1 MGKFDTRGSR
11 GFRTLGVAIALGTA
25 ALLATLTLANSS
37 AQGAEKAMV
46 VTYKDDLATMDPQ
59 VGYDWQNWPAIK
71 MVFEAL
77 LDYKPGTTTLEPRIA
92 AAMPTITDGGKTYTF
107 KIRSGVKFSNDRP
120 LEASDV
126 KYTLERVLDPK
137 TKSPGAGFF
146 VDIAGSDAWS
156 TGKAKELTGVK
167 VIDKSTVR
175 ITLSQPNAAFL
186 NVLAMNFAFIVPKEE
201 VLAAGEDWGRK
212 PVGSGPFKLES
223 WTSGQE
229 LVFVKN
235 TDYFNKAM
243 PKLDKVT
250 IKVGQDPSV
259 AFLALQRGEVDLL
272 GDGIPPAQFLS
283 AQSDPKLKPLVSST
297 ALANTTYIAI
307 NTKIKPFN
315 DVRVRQALNYA
326 IDKKKVLKLING
338 RGLVATQVLPPN
350 MPGYDKGYAGYIYS
364 PEKAKALL
372 KAAGLAKG
380 FSTVLY
386 TNSTDPNPR
395 ITQSMQQDLANIGIK
410 AEIKSQAASTVIEA
424 AGTPKTAAL
433 VWSGGMAWTQDYPD
447 PSDFYWPILSCR
459 SAVQGGWNWPFTC
472 NKALDAMASKADQMV
487 KPEQR
492 EARLG
497 EYRKVFKKIMDSA
510 AWVPM
515 FNEVRY
521 TIHSDRLIGAPTDL
535 IDPIHNIA
543 YERLDTK

>member
-1 MGKFDTRGSR
+1 MTEFNRRRFGSR
-11 GFRTLGVAIALGTA
+11 AVGITLALGAAGLALALTLG
-25 ALLATLTLANSS
+25 ATK
-37 AQGAEKAMV
+37 AQGSEKAMV
-46 VTYKDDLATMDPQ
+46 VTYKDDIATLDPQ

-107 KIRSGVKFSNDRP
+107 KVRPGIKFTNGRG

-146 VDIAGSDAWS
+146 VDIAGSEAWS
-156 TGKAKELTGVK
+156 AGKAKELTGVK
-167 VIDKSTVR
+167 VLDKSTVR

-201 VLAAGEDWGRK
+201 VIKAGEDWGRK

-272 GDGIPPAQFLS
+272 GDGIPPAQFLT
-283 AQSDPKLKPLVSST
+283 AQSDPKLKPLISST

-307 NTKIKPFN
+307 NTQLKPFT
-315 DVRVRQALNYA
+315 DVRVRQALNHA

-350 MPGYDKGYAGYIYS
+350 MPGFDPAYKGYEYS

-372 KAAGLAKG
+372 KAAGLAGG

-395 ITQSMQQDLANIGIK
+395 IAASVQQDLAAIGIK
-410 AEIKSQAASTVIEA
+410 AEIKSQASSTVIEA
-424 AGTPKTAAL
+424 AGTPKTAPL

-472 NKALDAMASKADQMV
+472 DKTLDAMASKADQMV

-497 EYRKVFKKIMDSA
+497 EYRKLYKKIMDSA

-521 TIHSDRLIGAPTDL
+521 TIRSERLIGTPGDL
-535 IDPIHNIA
+535 IDPIHGLA
-543 YERLDTK
+543 YERLDVK

>member
-1 MGKFDTRGSR
+1 MEKTGRANVSR
-11 GFRTLGVAIALGTA
+11 AWRWALLIGVAGAATA
-25 ALLATLTLANSS
+25 FTINATGR
-37 AQGAEKAMV
+37 AQGASKAIV
-46 VTYKDDLATMDPQ
+46 VTYKDDIATLDPQ

-92 AAMPTITDGGKTYTF
+92 AAMPAITDGGKTYTF
-107 KIRSGVKFSNDRP
+107 KIRPDVKFTNGRA

-146 VDIAGSDAWS
+146 VDIAGSEVWS

-167 VIDKSTVR
+167 VVDKSTVR

-201 VLAAGEDWGRK
+201 VAKAGEDWGRK
-212 PVGSGPFKLES
+212 PVGSGPFKLQA

-235 TDYFNKAM
+235 PDYFNKAM

-272 GDGIPPAQFLS
+272 GDGIPPAQFLT
-283 AQSDPKLKPLVSST
+283 AQADPQLKALISST

-307 NTKIKPFN
+307 NTQLKPFT
-315 DVRVRQALNYA
+315 DVRVRQALNHA

-350 MPGYDKGYAGYIYS
+350 MPGFDASYKGYEYS
-364 PEKAKALL
+364 PEKARALL
-372 KAAGLAKG
+372 KAAGLASG

-395 ITQSMQQDLANIGIK
+395 ISQSIQQDLAAVGIK
-410 AEIKSQAASTVIEA
+410 AEIKSQASSTVIEA

-472 NKALDAMASKADQMV
+472 DKALDAMASKADQMV

-492 EARLG
+492 EARLN
-497 EYRKVFKKIMDSA
+497 EYRKLYKRIMDTA
-510 AWVPM
+510 PWVPM

-521 TIHSDRLIGAPTDL
+521 TIRSERLIGQPGDL
-535 IDPIHNIA
+535 IDPIHGLA
-543 YERLDTK
+543 YERLDVKP